1 MNSELLFRTIF
12 AVIGIPI
19 YAIRYY
25 YLGSMVGSGD
35 KVSKSASRTSL
46 LFIWLVSVMATI
58 VPVVYVI
65 APRWLAWSALPM
77 FPGLRGVGVALGLV
91 SIPLLFWVHRTLGK
105 NFNLPGLI
113 QEKQTLVKEG
123 AYRWVRHPMYTA
135 FALFS
140 LAGFLISANGLVGLV
155 LVAYCLAAF
164 SMINVEEATLIEKFG
179 DPYREYMQ
187 STGRFLPRF
196 R

>member
-1 MNSELLFRTIF
+1 
-12 AVIGIPI
+12 
-19 YAIRYY
+19 
-25 YLGSMVGSGD
+25 
-35 KVSKSASRTSL
+35 
-46 LFIWLVSVMATI
+46 MATI

-105 NFNLPGLI
+105 NFNLPGVI

>member
-105 NFNLPGLI
+105 NFNLPGVI